1 MSLGGGGG
9 IRYHTRRRS
18 SSERLRLSEADRA
31 NDDVTTAAPGLTHGN

>member
-1 MSLGGGGG
+1 MSLVGGG
-9 IRYHTRRRS
+9 ISQHSLRRS